1 MPENKF
7 VFLTFSEFGPFFRH
21 YSNFLAE
28 SSKLHSKG
36 RNAFRGS
43 FLGRFFCYF
52 WAWSKKIWSFVEEF
66 LAGFSNFI
74 LGVHRNFLGIIYFSR
89 KSRFF
94 SIVFE
99 YWVKL
104 FWRVCHSSR
113 LRVQMHFRKN
123 NFFWQKFF
131 TLSDIEREFFRR
143 LEKNIGGVL
152 RRQSTRP
159 KKRLLAKVCWKEN
172 LLFHR
177 FRTLRKWFFALW
189 KKMAKCQ
196 NWNLRV
202 HGNSL
207 MKTFVWKILVF
218 LSFFGHFEIIFRPLA
233 ESFSKPLSALLFN
246 CPEEHCA
253 EIVFWKKSVFPLLTR
268 SKKTFGNL
276 SHI

>member
-1 MPENKF
+1 MSAN
-7 VFLTFSEFGPFFRH
+7 FS
-21 YSNFLAE
+21 
-28 SSKLHSKG
+28 
-36 RNAFRGS
+36 
-43 FLGRFFCYF
+43 
-52 WAWSKKIWSFVEEF
+52 
-66 LAGFSNFI
+66 
-74 LGVHRNFLGIIYFSR
+74 GVW
-89 KSRFF
+89 K
-94 SIVFE
+94 
-99 YWVKL
+99 
-104 FWRVCHSSR
+104 
-113 LRVQMHFRKN
+113 
-123 NFFWQKFF
+123 
-131 TLSDIEREFFRR
+131 
-143 LEKNIGGVL
+143 KNIGGVL

-159 KKRLLAKVCWKEN
+159 KKRLQAKVCWKEN

-218 LSFFGHFEIIFRPLA
+218 LSFFGHFEIIFRPLD

-276 SHI
+276 SHIWIAWSQKHYCMCPESQCGQEFFYCSDRNLVFLFNSVHRDFFSRLQAKPFCQVVKNAFYVSIE